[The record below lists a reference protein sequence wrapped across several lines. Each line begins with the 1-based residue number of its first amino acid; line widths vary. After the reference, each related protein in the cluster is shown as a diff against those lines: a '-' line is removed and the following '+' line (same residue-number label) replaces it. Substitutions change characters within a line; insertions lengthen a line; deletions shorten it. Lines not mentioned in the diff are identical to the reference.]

1 MHSKSE
7 TEMRCQREYSPEPV
21 GHWPC
26 ESGSVGSESKLAM
39 PGASTDASVPVA
51 CVVQHLNT
59 LCDSW

>member
-1 MHSKSE
+1 MLE
-7 TEMRCQREYSPEPV
+7 REYSPEPV

-59 LCDSW
+59 LCDLW